1 MKQIKLVKKLKIRN
15 LDLGQRKCH
24 YFDMRKAALATLLIT
39 SLLVPVSAQADTAK
53 AGAKCTKLKTTQ
65 VVGSKKFT
73 CVKSGKKLVWDKG
86 VAITKP
92 VVKKSQSIEFPP
104 LENAYLANRA
114 LELSKAISTG
124 GLSVSYSA
132 SGACTF
138 DAKTNM
144 LSLNK
149 LGTCSVTTSQAGNAS
164 YLAATPVTR
173 SFEILKSPQ
182 QIIPINT
189 SKQDLLEVNV
199 RSVEYPSYGSSA
211 PVIMTSRTPQICSV
225 VGKLL
230 SYLTIGTC
238 QLTFSKAGDSE
249 FEDAQPIDVSFEIF
263 LSALPGDKANPA
275 GLGIEII
282 KAGISVTVDGIKEEV
297 GDDVCLADSANKGC
311 VDKNGIG
318 VFQSTENDRYVEIVF
333 SIVNNSTKTWIATDI
348 AMQASAGQNYSKT
361 TVYMIDSLDGLELEP
376 GDGITGSYF
385 VLLPNSADSAKT
397 LISYGD
403 GNEAT
408 TFYFAAS

>member
-1 MKQIKLVKKLKIRN
+1 MKLIELVKKLKIID
-15 LDLGQRKCH
+15 LDLGQFLCE
-24 YFDMRKAALATLLIT
+24 YLGMRKITLAVILVA
-39 SLLVPVSAQADTAK
+39 SLFAPVSAQAATAK
-53 AGAKCTKLKTTQ
+53 AGASCPKLKTTQ

-104 LENAYLANRA
+104 LENAYLAIRA

-124 GLSVSYSA
+124 GLPVSYSA

-138 DAKTNM
+138 DAITNT

-149 LGTCSVTTSQAGNAS
+149 LGTCSVTTSQVGNFN
-164 YLAATPVTR
+164 YLAATPITR

-230 SYLTIGTC
+230 SYLTVGTC
-238 QLTFSKAGDSE
+238 QLTFSKVGDSE
-249 FEDAQPIDVSFEIF
+249 YEDAQPVDVSFEIF

-282 KAGISVTVDGIKEEV
+282 KAGISVTVDGIREEV

-311 VDKNGIG
+311 ADKNGIG
-318 VFQSTENDRYVEIVF
+318 VFQSTDNDRYVEIVF

-361 TVYMIDSLDGLELEP
+361 TVYTIDSLDGLELEP

-385 VLLPNSADSAKT
+385 VLLPNNADSAKAV
-397 LISYGD
+397 ISFGD
-403 GNEAT
+403 GSEAT
-408 TFYFAAS
+408 TFYFKAS